1 MTPTQLLI
9 VTISTLGAGWLM
21 VLAGL
26 GKKRLAW
33 REPGHCRRCGR
44 PLESCSCPQKRRR

>member
-1 MTPTQLLI
+1 MTAGQQLI
-9 VTISTLGAGWLM
+9 VMIATLGVGWLM
-21 VLAGL
+21 LMAGL

-44 PLESCSCPQKRRR
+44 PLESCSCPPRRRR